1 MISIVF
7 FSIFG
12 YVQVLQVE
20 QKVTQRSNSDMC
32 LTWKSLC
39 PTPTPCAATF
49 VMINSGCRK
58 LFQHVSTLWWR
69 LVGFNIAPWSLNWGH
84 ESNEAC
90 NLGKTCGALRNC
102 QVNPCAIQN
111 DPEIVEL
118 QFASTVIQYGF
129 YMFLSQSL
137 TLWYSMVIES
147 RPFMHEFPMTFI

>member
-58 LFQHVSTLWWR
+58 LFQHVWILWWW
-69 LVGFNIAPWSLNWGH
+69 LVGFNIAP
-84 ESNEAC
+84 
-90 NLGKTCGALRNC
+90 
-102 QVNPCAIQN
+102 
-111 DPEIVEL
+111 L
-118 QFASTVIQYGF
+118 QFGQNLRSTQELPSEPMRYSEWPWDSWAAICF
-129 YMFLSQSL
+129 HCDPIWFLYVSI
-137 TLWYSMVIES
+137 TVTYPLWYSMVIES